1 MGTFIGHVIP
11 GSGFILWGAWWYGH
25 TVYRLTRP
33 ERLAGGEST
42 MPTHYPPTEVQE
54 STTHPIPWPIST
66 YFTRLEPAVKIGV
79 PLAGAIGELW
89 WGNWKLDD
97 SSVINF
103 QHATMYL
110 GFLFAGIVD
119 LLEMK
124 GLTPRISGHI
134 ALIAAFTLE
143 GVLFMGH
150 PTPRPGNTRP
160 RDLGVDYVLP
170 GAGVAAG
177 VALPLPYDERDKIVR
192 PDSARHVVLADR
204 IHALLRHV
212 RPIGSREL
220 DASNSLLHMAL
231 YADRHPHVR
240 SVLRGAVCSTA
251 FTTPR
256 SSKRVS

>member
-1 MGTFIGHVIP
+1 MGTFVGHAVP
-11 GSGFILWGAWWYGH
+11 GTGFILWGAWWFGH
-25 TVYRLTRP
+25 TVYRLTRQ

-42 MPTHYPPTEVQE
+42 MPTHDRPTEGQE

-66 YFTRLEPAVKIGV
+66 YFTPVEPAVKIGV

-119 LLEMK
+119 LLQMK
-124 GLTPRISGHI
+124 GLTPRSSGHI

-150 PTPRPGNTRP
+150 ANPPGLETRVHVILVGTMFFEALVLLLELRYPYPTMSAIKSFGLILQGTWFWQISYMLFYATYDPSNHANSMRATLFFTWHFILIAILMFAVYYAARFAAL
-160 RDLGVDYVLP
+160 RSRHRGVV
-170 GAGVAAG
+170 
-177 VALPLPYDERDKIVR
+177 
-192 PDSARHVVLADR
+192 
-204 IHALLRHV
+204 
-212 RPIGSREL
+212 
-220 DASNSLLHMAL
+220 
-231 YADRHPHVR
+231 
-240 SVLRGAVCSTA
+240 TA
-251 FTTPR
+251 
-256 SSKRVS
+256 